1 MTHHFENQWNF
12 FLYDTEKKFVEL
24 LLKKTENAIS
34 KIDTEIEIELQKGGE
49 LSQEVKRE
57 ELEQR
62 NLQLKNHLQHRRVKN
77 GIKSKKNCIKKIKLK
92 KRLLV
97 HQNKKK
103 EELEMKIR
111 KIIKVLIY

>member
-1 MTHHFENQWNF
+1 ME
-12 FLYDTEKKFVEL
+12 FLLIRYRKKIRRIITEG
-24 LLKKTENAIS
+24 TEHAIA

-111 KIIKVLIY
+111 KIIKLLIY